1 MFRGAPS
8 FASDNLHVW
17 ADLQSWLSQG
27 ETSKSQHDIASRHLT
42 TCLDIFAY
50 VRVHLRQDEC
60 RNKASHVVQEMSS
73 DSGTVLS
80 REELMEALCVA
91 TWGGLTK
98 SQLVSKRQE
107 QWGENMGKLDAPI
120 QLYHASS
127 STSSLLYPFVSTVSP
142 YNKLLPERPIVL
154 CCVVMGL
161 PCQVCRTWHSRS
173 QTWRPI
179 SCWAHFGRVWTLGT
193 ALTCWPGSFVQKP
206 WFCICGQS
214 TAEDLSWEPEGAAW
228 MDWSMIKPSV
238 FSVFFEKRINQ
249 GRMVR
254 INHTKNRLESR
265 C

>member
-120 QLYHASS
+120 QLYHTSS

-142 YNKLLPERPIVL
+142 YNKLFPERPIVL
-154 CCVVMGL
+154 CCVGITLSGVQNVAFQITNLKTDLVLSTFWKSLNAWNSSHML
-161 PCQVCRTWHSRS
+161 TWFVCTKAVVLHMRTVYRR
-173 QTWRPI
+173 RP
-179 SCWAHFGRVWTLGT
+179 
-193 ALTCWPGSFVQKP
+193 
-206 WFCICGQS
+206 
-214 TAEDLSWEPEGAAW
+214 
-228 MDWSMIKPSV
+228 
-238 FSVFFEKRINQ
+238 
-249 GRMVR
+249 
-254 INHTKNRLESR
+254 
-265 C
+265 